1 MAFCADHQQICIK
14 AHCGINQHCRWSSF
28 HDVQLYILSYPL
40 HEALRLRE
48 VIMKA
53 FTDGPDGVKAV
64 DTDICASGII
74 RVEDSHEVNMCNSLR
89 HPADEFVEGC
99 IAIV

>member
-1 MAFCADHQQICIK
+1 MAFCADHQQVCIK

-53 FTDGPDGVKAV
+53 FTYGPNGVETV
-64 DTDICASGII
+64 DIYINAPGII
-74 RVEDSHEVNMCNSLR
+74 RVENCDKVNVCNSPR
-89 HPADEFVEGC
+89 HPTDELVEGC